1 MHRNTLFHD
10 RFRRVLHGITQTPE
24 TNAGEPKR
32 HRRDSA
38 IVNDINPRSLRIAFI
53 GARGVGNAYSGIET
67 YYEEVGSRLV
77 DRGHKVLA
85 YCRTYFTP
93 DISKYRGIDIKRIRS
108 VRSKH
113 LDTFVH
119 SFFSTLD
126 VSWRDFD
133 IVQYHALGP
142 SLFSIIPRVF
152 GLKTIAS
159 VRGLDWERE
168 KWGDVA
174 SLFLKGCEFAS
185 ARLPTATVVVSKKLR
200 NYYAE
205 KYGQTPM
212 YIPNGVLTPILAPPA
227 RIRKFGLEKGN
238 FLLFAGRLSPEKGC
252 HYLLE
257 ALRSLDSK
265 VKLVFAGGSS
275 YSEGYMRKLRAMAW
289 QDVVFLGFVD
299 RETMAELYSNCY
311 AFVLPSEMEGLS
323 ISLLESLS
331 YGNCIIA
338 SDIEENREVVEDA
351 GLCFRSGDVESL
363 RSALKTILEDSEIAK
378 SYRKKA
384 QEIGRDRFNWDEI
397 TRQTE
402 QFYYKILRQE
412 SGLSEARQTT

>member
-1 MHRNTLFHD
+1 
-10 RFRRVLHGITQTPE
+10 
-24 TNAGEPKR
+24 
-32 HRRDSA
+32 
-38 IVNDINPRSLRIAFI
+38 
-53 GARGVGNAYSGIET
+53 
-67 YYEEVGSRLV
+67 
-77 DRGHKVLA
+77 
-85 YCRTYFTP
+85 
-93 DISKYRGIDIKRIRS
+93 
-108 VRSKH
+108 
-113 LDTFVH
+113 
-119 SFFSTLD
+119 
-126 VSWRDFD
+126 
-133 IVQYHALGP
+133 
-142 SLFSIIPRVF
+142 
-152 GLKTIAS
+152 
-159 VRGLDWERE
+159 
-168 KWGDVA
+168 
-174 SLFLKGCEFAS
+174 
-185 ARLPTATVVVSKKLR
+185 
-200 NYYAE
+200 
-205 KYGQTPM
+205 
-212 YIPNGVLTPILAPPA
+212 
-227 RIRKFGLEKGN
+227 
-238 FLLFAGRLSPEKGC
+238 
-252 HYLLE
+252 
-257 ALRSLDSK
+257 LDSK

-338 SDIEENREVVEDA
+338 SDIEENREVVQDA